1 MDSITRMVD
10 IPYVFKRL
18 HELPD
23 ELAVVRNNIWLETQ
37 ELADETARHSEAQ
50 AIALEAAAEDYAACK
65 NAEQRDLFKQL
76 LFARDASVIA
86 AESNMLTVQAELDDS
101 KGALANLKD
110 EQTSLRYTIRLI
122 SALTLGTDTMPAN
135 VLYDKLLDALL
146 DKQEDTILVAEATTT
161 TTLPEFSQ
169 EEKYDEYA
177 EFASG
182 PDDDTDL
189 PF

>member
-10 IPYVFKRL
+10 IPNVFERL
-18 HELPD
+18 HELPV
-23 ELAVVRNNIWLETQ
+23 ELATARHNIWLETQ
-37 ELADETARHSEAQ
+37 ELADETARHNETQ

-65 NAEQRDLFKQL
+65 NPEQRDLFKQL
-76 LFARDASVIA
+76 LFKRDASVIV
-86 AESNMLTVQAELDDS
+86 AESNMLTVQAELDAS
-101 KGALANLKD
+101 KTWLADLKD

-146 DKQEDTILVAEATTT
+146 DKREGTILVTTT
-161 TTLPEFSQ
+161 TTLPEFSND
-169 EEKYDEYA
+169 EKYDEYA

-182 PDDDTDL
+182 PDDDDGL

>member
-18 HELPD
+18 HELPV
-23 ELAVVRNNIWLETQ
+23 ELATARHNIWLETQ
-37 ELADETARHSEAQ
+37 ELADETARHNETQ

-65 NAEQRDLFKQL
+65 NPEQRDLFKQL
-76 LFARDASVIA
+76 LFKRDASVIA
-86 AESNMLTVQAELDDS
+86 AESNMLTVQAELDAS
-101 KGALANLKD
+101 KTWLADLKD

-122 SALTLGTDTMPAN
+122 SALTLGDDTMPAN

-146 DKQEDTILVAEATTT
+146 DKREGTILVAEATTT
-161 TTLPEFSQ
+161 TTLPEFSND
-169 EEKYDEYA
+169 EKCD
-177 EFASG
+177 EFADG
-182 PDDDTDL
+182 PDDYL